1 MYLIIKYAAKTIET
15 RCTLS
20 SYSRVVVI
28 VNTLETKI
36 CDVSANKT
44 RSTFIKC
51 QILHLK
57 TLKREEERENKK
69 GERTREKRRM
79 RMKENKIVLCFIQP
93 RYNLVATRPLKE
105 NEKERQRGR
114 RERKIEGGYKL
125 KARSNDSTI

>member
-1 MYLIIKYAAKTIET
+1 MCICMFVEEEKTRVSHYKIRGKTIET

-20 SYSRVVVI
+20 SYSRVVVM

-57 TLKREEERENKK
+57 TLKREEERE
-69 GERTREKRRM
+69 
-79 RMKENKIVLCFIQP
+79 
-93 RYNLVATRPLKE
+93 
-105 NEKERQRGR
+105 
-114 RERKIEGGYKL
+114 
-125 KARSNDSTI
+125 

>member
-1 MYLIIKYAAKTIET
+1 MGLLSECMYVCMFVEEEKTRVSHYKIRGKTIET

-20 SYSRVVVI
+20 SYSRVVVM

-57 TLKREEERENKK
+57 TLKREEERE
-69 GERTREKRRM
+69 
-79 RMKENKIVLCFIQP
+79 
-93 RYNLVATRPLKE
+93 
-105 NEKERQRGR
+105 
-114 RERKIEGGYKL
+114 
-125 KARSNDSTI
+125 